1 VHGGLLLFSG
11 LLLLTPGFVTDAAGF
26 LLLVPGIRSLV
37 AARIWHS
44 LQARTKARSTARSSR
59 RPDVIEGEAVEID
72 LDEDREL
79 PHSRRET
86 SPWTSRD
93 GTTR

>member
-1 VHGGLLLFSG
+1 
-11 LLLLTPGFVTDAAGF
+11 
-26 LLLVPGIRSLV
+26 V

-72 LDEDREL
+72 LDVDRDREL
-79 PHSRRET
+79 PDSRRET

>member
-1 VHGGLLLFSG
+1 
-11 LLLLTPGFVTDAAGF
+11 
-26 LLLVPGIRSLV
+26 
-37 AARIWHS
+37 
-44 LQARTKARSTARSSR
+44 
-59 RPDVIEGEAVEID
+59 VIEGEAVEID